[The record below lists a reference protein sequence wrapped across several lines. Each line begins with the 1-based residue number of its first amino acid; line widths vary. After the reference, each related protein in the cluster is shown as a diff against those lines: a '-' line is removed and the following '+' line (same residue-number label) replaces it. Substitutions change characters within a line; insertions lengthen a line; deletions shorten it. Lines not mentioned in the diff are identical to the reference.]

1 MSNNAAD
8 RTRAGNRTQ
17 KLVPSSL
24 AIAAMLALGGCAGSG
39 LELGELS
46 QSSNEVATAAPSGN
60 IETGSLAPVADASA
74 QTAVKTSASAAEP
87 PVVARARALRETGDK
102 LAAMTLL
109 DEASAKNPSD
119 KLLLAERGLLALD
132 LGRIPEARKLLKEA
146 DDDKAPD
153 WRIKSALGSAHAAS
167 GDHKSAQK
175 EFAAALK
182 LAPDHPSILNN
193 MALSQALE
201 GRHDE
206 AEKLLRRVATSKH
219 GGDRAKQNLA
229 LILGLSGNID
239 EARQVSEDALPKPVA
254 AANLSYLER
263 LRSGARVSR
272 ARHDSDN
279 QSAAAATLGA
289 LDPAK
294 R

>member
-8 RTRAGNRTQ
+8 RTRARHRT
-17 KLVPSSL
+17 LTLISSSL
-24 AIAAMLALGGCAGSG
+24 AIAATLALGGCAGSG
-39 LELGELS
+39 FELGELT
-46 QSSNEVATAAPSGN
+46 QSSNEVAAAAPSGN

-74 QTAVKTSASAAEP
+74 RAGAKTATAAAP
-87 PVVARARALRETGDK
+87 PVVAKARALRETGDK
-102 LAAMTLL
+102 VAAMKLL
-109 DEASAKNPSD
+109 DEANAKSPSD

-201 GRHDE
+201 GRHDD

-272 ARHDSDN
+272 ARHDSDHE
-279 QSAAAATLGA
+279 SAAAATLGA
-289 LDPAK
+289 LDTA
-294 R
+294 RR